1 MAKKVKTYIKLN
13 LKAGEAT
20 AAPPVGTALGPHGL
34 PLMDFVKAFN
44 EKTNDQR
51 GDVIPVV
58 ITVFEDRT
66 FSFITKKP
74 PVADAIKKTLGI
86 QKGSGVP
93 QRDKVGKL
101 TKEQVRAIAE
111 NKMEDLNANDIDGA
125 MKIVAGTARSMGV
138 EVEA

>member
-13 LKAGEAT
+13 LPAGEAT

-44 EKTNDQR
+44 ERTNDQR

-93 QRDKVGKL
+93 QKDKVGKL
-101 TKEQVRAIAE
+101 TKDQVRAIAE
-111 NKMEDLNANDIDGA
+111 NKMEDLNANDIEGA

>member
-1 MAKKVKTYIKLN
+1 MAKKIKTYIKLN

-44 EKTNDQR
+44 DKTNDQR
-51 GDVIPVV
+51 GNILPVV
-58 ITVFEDRT
+58 ITVYEDRT

-74 PVADAIKKTLGI
+74 PVAAAIKKTLGI
-86 QKGSGVP
+86 EKGSGVP

-101 TKEQVRAIAE
+101 TQSQVRAIAE
-111 NKMEDLNANDIDGA
+111 NKMEDLNANDVEAA

-138 EVEA
+138 EVEK